1 MLTPTEFETQFE
13 TQFETSEKDVLS
25 DVLLKSSSE
34 LCVRYQ
40 GAEVFARLT
49 LECMFGA
56 QEWKYPVWSFL
67 MCYTLAE
74 QRSSS
79 SRAGRLADEL
89 FTTPCA

>member
-1 MLTPTEFETQFE
+1 MYAISFKSCSCEAVGKQGAMLTPTEFETQFE

-56 QEWKYPVWSFL
+56 QEWKYPV
-67 MCYTLAE
+67 
-74 QRSSS
+74 
-79 SRAGRLADEL
+79 
-89 FTTPCA
+89 